1 MDRIQTF
8 GEGARFHPHLH
19 AIVTGGGWSEDCTW
33 RPIFGWDRPV
43 LRKLF
48 EAEVFGFLR
57 ERDLVSRER
66 VQLIRSW
73 RHSGFGVYVGEAIGP
88 EDRQSLE
95 HVARYLLRAPVSL
108 ERMRYDPQTQTV
120 TIRPLAAEGNGPVE
134 LEALEFIARIITH
147 IPNVQERQ
155 VVYYG
160 IYANASRLGQF
171 HRRRAEDS
179 ESSVWIADLEE
190 PTPFER
196 QRRIRWAQL
205 IQRVWL
211 EDPLLCPNC
220 GGKMHIIGFI
230 TDPPAVDRIL
240 QHLKWRPGDALQ
252 PGSRS
257 PPELLAV
264 AESS

>member
-1 MDRIQTF
+1 
-8 GEGARFHPHLH
+8 
-19 AIVTGGGWSEDCTW
+19 
-33 RPIFGWDRPV
+33 
-43 LRKLF
+43 
-48 EAEVFGFLR
+48 
-57 ERDLVSRER
+57 
-66 VQLIRSW
+66 
-73 RHSGFGVYVGEAIGP
+73 
-88 EDRQSLE
+88 
-95 HVARYLLRAPVSL
+95 
-108 ERMRYDPQTQTV
+108 
-120 TIRPLAAEGNGPVE
+120 
-134 LEALEFIARIITH
+134 
-147 IPNVQERQ
+147 

-160 IYANASRLGQF
+160 IYANASRLGQS

-179 ESSVWIADLEE
+179 GSSVWIADLEE

-230 TDPPAVDRIL
+230 TDPPVVDRIL
-240 QHLKWRPGDALQ
+240 QHLKWRPGDAFE

-257 PPELLAV
+257 PPEQLAV